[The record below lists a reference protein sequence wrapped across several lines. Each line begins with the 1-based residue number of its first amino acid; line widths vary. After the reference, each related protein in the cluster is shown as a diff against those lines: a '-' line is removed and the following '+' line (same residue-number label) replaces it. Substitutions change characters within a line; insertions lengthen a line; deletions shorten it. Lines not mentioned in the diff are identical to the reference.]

1 MHKDGIL
8 RAKFRIV
15 FGDNGIIYVSYEDV
29 NISKEL
35 FGIVKATDT
44 VDYDNIYQYDVYYPA
59 NVLYTS
65 DSKIMLCNIFDRKNS
80 EKEYLTQISLYAPQT
95 YTCRV
100 FVNPNGTNKSKKDM
114 IKRYT
119 KFIIAHFA
127 LYCNSAFRSD
137 LYFLKSNSCLKRT
150 DCRNDF
156 SNKH

>member
-1 MHKDGIL
+1 M
-8 RAKFRIV
+8 
-15 FGDNGIIYVSYEDV
+15 
-29 NISKEL
+29 
-35 FGIVKATDT
+35 KATDT

-114 IKRYT
+114 QQVK
-119 KFIIAHFA
+119 
-127 LYCNSAFRSD
+127 
-137 LYFLKSNSCLKRT
+137 LKSGDSETFGTGYNTLE
-150 DCRNDF
+150 F
-156 SNKH
+156 A